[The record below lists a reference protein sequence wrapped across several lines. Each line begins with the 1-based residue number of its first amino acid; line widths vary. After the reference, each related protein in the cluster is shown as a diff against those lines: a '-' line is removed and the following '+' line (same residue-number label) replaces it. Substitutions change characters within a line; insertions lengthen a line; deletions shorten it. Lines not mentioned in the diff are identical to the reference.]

1 MRTKN
6 FDEYLSEQLQDYD
19 YRREYLL
26 QLMTTVDDEEGLSL
40 FDALKETVNTM
51 GVTEFSD
58 LVGMER
64 SGISRL
70 LSQEHLPKV
79 ETLDRLLVPF
89 GLKTRIGVEKVA

>member
-51 GVTEFSD
+51 GVTEFFRSCWNGKIRNFPVCCHRNICQKLKPSIVCWFR
-58 LVGMER
+58 LV
-64 SGISRL
+64 
-70 LSQEHLPKV
+70 
-79 ETLDRLLVPF
+79 
-89 GLKTRIGVEKVA
+89 